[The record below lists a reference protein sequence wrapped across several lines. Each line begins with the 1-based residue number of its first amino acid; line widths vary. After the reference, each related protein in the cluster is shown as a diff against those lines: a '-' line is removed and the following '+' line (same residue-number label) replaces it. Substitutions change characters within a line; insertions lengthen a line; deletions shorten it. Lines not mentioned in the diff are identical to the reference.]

1 MPIPYLR
8 TAIIALMLTG
18 GAGQAWSQIYSCV
31 DKNGRR
37 LTSDRPIV
45 ECLDR
50 EQEQRGATGTVR
62 KVIPP
67 SYTAE
72 ERERVEAKR
81 RAENEARARV
91 AEERRR
97 ERALLVRYPNQTVHD
112 KERQEALAQVDEV
125 IAAVEKR
132 GEALKAQRKEI
143 DTEMEFYQRDPN
155 KAPAWLKRKL
165 EDNKAEQQAQ
175 TRHLSEQQMEKRRIN
190 ARFDEELVRLRPLW
204 VGEAGSRPGQ

>member
-8 TAIIALMLTG
+8 TAIVALMLTG

-81 RAENEARARV
+81 RAEDEARARV

-132 GEALKAQRKEI
+132 GEALKVQRKEI
-143 DTEMEFYQRDPN
+143 DTEMEFYQRDPS